1 MARRSTP
8 DGWVSP
14 LDAPSN
20 VRVTVVPGPRGHQT
34 VRPARK
40 RSGTT
45 RVGIG
50 RPLLIASVVL
60 VLAAGAIVAVALPG
74 GRQMSAAPARDPD
87 AGTAA
92 TPATVLATEGRTAG
106 NPAPATA
113 TEGATTAVA
122 RIAAAYRYPLGCLG
136 ITLSADRSSMP
147 GRQSP
152 CWRYG
157 VYITAVL
164 RQVNGV
170 WRLMLQAT
178 SPRCPA
184 VPLPNVVRSA
194 LISCERSPAPARAP
208 SG

>member
-14 LDAPSN
+14 LDAPSS
-20 VRVTVVPGPRGHQT
+20 VRVTVVPGPRGHQP
-34 VRPARK
+34 VRPAPERGGA
-40 RSGTT
+40 S
-45 RVGIG
+45 RVRIG
-50 RPLLIASVVL
+50 RPLAIASVVA
-60 VLAAGAIVAVALPG
+60 VLAAAAIAAVALRG
-74 GRQMSAAPARDPD
+74 GRQISAAPARHADV
-87 AGTAA
+87 GTAA
-92 TPATVLATEGRTAG
+92 TPAEVLATEGRTAG

-113 TEGATTAVA
+113 TEGVTTGVA

-136 ITLSADRSSMP
+136 ITLSADRSAML
-147 GRQSP
+147 GRRSP

-184 VPLPNVVRSA
+184 VPLPTVVRSA
-194 LISCERSPAPARAP
+194 LISCERSAAPAR

>member
-14 LDAPSN
+14 LDAPSS
-20 VRVTVVPGPRGHQT
+20 VRVTVVPGPRGHQPT
-34 VRPARK
+34 RPGHERGGTSRVR
-40 RSGTT
+40 
-45 RVGIG
+45 IG
-50 RPLLIASVVL
+50 WPLVIASVVA
-60 VLAAGAIVAVALPG
+60 VLAAGAIAAVALRG
-74 GRQMSAAPARDPD
+74 GRQISTAPARNADV
-87 AGTAA
+87 GTAA

-106 NPAPATA
+106 NPAAVAATEAATA
-113 TEGATTAVA
+113 EVA

-136 ITLSADRSSMP
+136 ITLSADRSAML
-147 GRQSP
+147 GRHSP

-184 VPLPNVVRSA
+184 VPLPTVVRSA
-194 LISCERSPAPARAP
+194 LISCERSTGPSP